1 MPDLG
6 LPKHSNQRLTAKQED
21 FCRKFMELKSA
32 SDAYRSVY
40 SAEKSKKETVHRRA
54 SELLDNS
61 KVAARLDELR
71 AQADK
76 HVEITL
82 GEVSGA
88 LREALTMAL
97 ERGQTGS
104 AVAAANGLAKLGGL
118 IVEQQRIENV
128 DANEAHLEALRELA
142 AAPAPAPEPEPA
154 PEPPEPAPEPAVG
167 TPHLLDITPESDD
180 AVRH

>member
-32 SDAYRSVY
+32 SEAYRAAY
-40 SAEKSKKETVHRRA
+40 SAENSKKETVHRCA
-54 SELLDNS
+54 TALLDNP

-118 IVEQQRIENV
+118 IVDQQRVENV

-142 AAPAPAPEPEPA
+142 AAPVTPPAPAPVVPPA
-154 PEPPEPAPEPAVG
+154 AEVPQI
-167 TPHLLDITPESDD
+167 LDIAPESDD
-180 AVRH
+180 TVRH

>member
-1 MPDLG
+1 M
-6 LPKHSNQRLTAKQED
+6 
-21 FCRKFMELKSA
+21 
-32 SDAYRSVY
+32 
-40 SAEKSKKETVHRRA
+40 
-54 SELLDNS
+54 LDNS

-88 LREALTMAL
+88 LREALTMAR

-142 AAPAPAPEPEPA
+142 AAPAPEPA
-154 PEPPEPAPEPAVG
+154 KPAPEPAVG
-167 TPHLLDITPESDD
+167 TPHTLDITPESDD